1 MIFCILIFF
10 YIKLF
15 GFINI
20 FVLNGLIFFVMIVLD
35 FVICFVCFR
44 YFLFLVLVFFN
55 FKFFYLSCMCFF
67 FDFKLKCKELFNY
80 MVWINDCGLVV
91 KYKKIVVLKNWLFNY
106 ILWYIIILFKIL
118 VCNLII
124 YWFWVYFLN
133 KVFEFY
139 LLWMDL
145 FYFFFVI

>member
-80 MVWINDCGLVV
+80 MV
-91 KYKKIVVLKNWLFNY
+91 
-106 ILWYIIILFKIL
+106 
-118 VCNLII
+118 
-124 YWFWVYFLN
+124 
-133 KVFEFY
+133 
-139 LLWMDL
+139 
-145 FYFFFVI
+145 